1 MLSWRILQ
9 ITVYY
14 KELLTINCQGTNH
27 PRSILSFMDISRRS
41 LVTHSAHW
49 GRLCSVVC
57 LSVLPF
63 PFLTL
68 VTLSLLF
75 VPPSAR
81 SLGSSSVL
89 PSCPSFTRHERTKGV
104 SDEWGA
110 RMTSASHLSY
120 RSPSHRRLSWGERE
134 ALVTSLPPAARIER
148 WSGTKETEPNDTRR

>member
-81 SLGSSSVL
+81 SNPQIRSTSRPSITHPPFLTSSPPHVGSE
-89 PSCPSFTRHERTKGV
+89 ERRM
-104 SDEWGA
+104 SDERREWKEVTEVGGRRRREDPTVEPEIRL
-110 RMTSASHLSY
+110 RM
-120 RSPSHRRLSWGERE
+120 
-134 ALVTSLPPAARIER
+134 
-148 WSGTKETEPNDTRR
+148 K

>member
-1 MLSWRILQ
+1 MKVNSCHIPPLSLLWYSRLILP
-9 ITVYY
+9 T
-14 KELLTINCQGTNH
+14 
-27 PRSILSFMDISRRS
+27 PSRS

-120 RSPSHRRLSWGERE
+120 RSPSHRRLS
-134 ALVTSLPPAARIER
+134 
-148 WSGTKETEPNDTRR
+148 